1 MERETLQSTT
11 CCEAFKRNEQLQQQS
26 LKENCE
32 LSTTNLFRHSAS
44 LKNMCGDQQRKEN
57 NSDPKGQCTIV
68 IEISID
74 QEVCIIHRK
83 ENRELNLAV
92 FLM

>member
-1 MERETLQSTT
+1 M
-11 CCEAFKRNEQLQQQS
+11 
-26 LKENCE
+26 
-32 LSTTNLFRHSAS
+32 
-44 LKNMCGDQQRKEN
+44 RKEN

-83 ENRELNLAV
+83 EDHELNLAV